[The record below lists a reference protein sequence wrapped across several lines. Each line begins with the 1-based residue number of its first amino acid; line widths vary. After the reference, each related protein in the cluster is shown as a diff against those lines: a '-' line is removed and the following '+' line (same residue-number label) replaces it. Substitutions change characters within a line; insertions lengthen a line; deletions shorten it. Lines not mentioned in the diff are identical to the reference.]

1 MTIQMN
7 SAILKTTGGANFYG
21 ADGITAGFFRVLNR
35 GGNWNEFYA
44 TWQNGWTIVQLPN
57 AIITNVTIPDPVS
70 EPDTIEVTISG
81 GIFTSFA
88 TYEFTVAN
96 GVSIS
101 GGITFN

>member
-7 SAILKTTGGANFYG
+7 SAILTTTGGANFYG

-44 TWQNGWTIVQLPN
+44 TWQSGWKIVQLPN
-57 AIITNVTIPDPVS
+57 AIITDVTIPDPID
-70 EPDTIEVTISG
+70 EPDTIAVTISG

-88 TYEFTVAN
+88 TYEFTGAT
-96 GVSIS
+96 GVSIL
-101 GGITFN
+101 GGMSFN

>member
-44 TWQNGWTIVQLPN
+44 TWQSGWKIVQLPN
-57 AIITNVTIPDPVS
+57 AIIANVTIPDPGS
-70 EPDTIEVTISG
+70 EPDTIEVTITG

-88 TYEFTVAN
+88 TYEFTGAT
-96 GVSIS
+96 GLSIL